1 MIHKAKICDG
11 KEGKTDVDYC
21 DFIKGGIQKSETMI
35 EAIKREILEETGLD
49 VVADI
54 EELPHKIYFEFPSN
68 LKRIVGY
75 DVQETTMFIVR
86 LGDQLNNLKCEDDE
100 IDEYVFVDKDEVN
113 DKLSHEETK
122 EFWRIVSKK
131 LRP

>member
-21 DFIKGGIQKSETMI
+21 DFIKGGIQKS
-35 EAIKREILEETGLD
+35 
-49 VVADI
+49 
-54 EELPHKIYFEFPSN
+54 
-68 LKRIVGY
+68 
-75 DVQETTMFIVR
+75 VR